1 MKQLK
6 QLARFKAGDMVLIYL
21 TDDQG
26 AVGMELV
33 PAEME
38 GEICSERRYRLDP
51 MVQLMARGDDFP
63 DGFINGLSMRCA
75 PASYN
80 LHFKG
85 QQKQDTEA
93 GWRVETVLEDERG
106 LRAVHR
112 VDYCTGDEGV
122 KVFTRLEN
130 AGTSPVTL
138 MMLTSFSLQGITP
151 FAPDEATGRLNVYR
165 LRSKWSNEGRLEKRS
180 AEELQL
186 EPTWSKYAPRSEK
199 FGQCGSMPV
208 RGYFPLVGVEDQQSG
223 VCWAAK
229 LGCASSWQMEI
240 YRRDDALSL
249 SGGLADEDFGHW
261 SKTLKPGEG
270 LDAPCAY
277 LSVARGNFD
286 QVSQRLSRL
295 NAKERP
301 AREKPLGMPVVFNE
315 YCTTWGLPSAENIEK
330 ILSTIGNKGYD
341 YFVIDAGWYADPVKG
356 WGANPGDWELSQDLF
371 PEGLQ
376 KTVDAIRAHGLK
388 PGIWFEMEVCGKD
401 AKAFQMEDHLLKR
414 YGKCITV
421 GVRRFWD
428 MRDPWT
434 VDYLTERVIGF
445 LNRYGF
451 EYIKVDYN
459 DSIGMGVDGDE
470 SLGEGLRQSVLASQ
484 AFFRRIRERVPN
496 VVIENCSSG
505 GHRIEPSMMALA
517 DLASFSDA
525 HEEKE
530 IPVIAANLH
539 RVILPAQSGIWAV
552 LRSEDPD
559 KRLAYSVAATFLGT
573 PCLSGDIYDLNAH
586 QWALVDEG
594 VAFYRQASEII
605 EKGESTFYGPELGS
619 YRKLEGWQGVLRR
632 GEDGRTL
639 LVLHTFG
646 GMTGQEIS
654 IPVGQ
659 DYSIKAVYPSVRG
672 GVGLEDGRLKIDRTE
687 EFEGIGVILEQI

>member
-1 MKQLK
+1 MKTLK
-6 QLARFKAGDMVLIYL
+6 RLSRFLAGDMVLLYFI
-21 TDDQG
+21 DAQG
-26 AVGMELV
+26 AVGMELI

-38 GEICSERRYRLDP
+38 GEICPERRYRLDP
-51 MVQLMARGDDFP
+51 MVQLMARGDDFS
-63 DGFINGLSMRCA
+63 DGFVNGMSMRCA
-75 PASYN
+75 PASYA
-80 LHFKG
+80 LHLKR
-85 QQKQDTEA
+85 QEKLEEQN
-93 GWRVETVLEDERG
+93 GWRVETVLEDARG
-106 LRAVHR
+106 LRAVHQAVYRKGEEGIR
-112 VDYCTGDEGV
+112 VT
-122 KVFTRLEN
+122 TRLEN
-130 AGTSPVTL
+130 AGGEPVTL

-151 FAPDEATGRLNVYR
+151 FAPDEATGRLKIYR

-186 EPTWSKYAPRSEK
+186 EPTWSKHAPRSEK

-208 RGYFPLVGVEDQQSG
+208 RGYFPLAGVEDADSG

-240 YRRDDALSL
+240 YRRDDAMSI

-261 SKTLKPGEG
+261 SKTLAPGQT
-270 LDAPCAY
+270 LDAPWAY
-277 LSVARGNFD
+277 LSVVRGSFD
-286 QVSQRLSRL
+286 RVCQRLSRL
-295 NAKERP
+295 NALDRP
-301 AREKPLGMPVVFNE
+301 KREKPLGTPVVFNE
-315 YCTTWGLPSAENIEK
+315 YCTTWGLPSAENIDK
-330 ILSTIGNKGYD
+330 ILATVGDKGYD

-356 WGANPGDWELSQDLF
+356 WGANPGDWELSEQLF

-414 YGKCITV
+414 HGKCITV

-445 LNRYGF
+445 LNHYGF

-505 GHRIEPSMMALA
+505 GHRIEPSMMALT

-552 LRSEDPD
+552 LRAKDEDR
-559 KRLAYSVAATFLGT
+559 RLTYSMAATFLGT

-594 VAFYRQASEII
+594 VAFYRRASGII
-605 EKGESTFYGPELGS
+605 ESGESEFFGSAVES
-619 YRKLEGWQGVLRR
+619 YRRMEGWQGILRR
-632 GEDGRTL
+632 GADGGAL
-639 LVLHTFG
+639 AVIHTFA
-646 GMTGQEIS
+646 GMDNQEIAL
-654 IPVGQ
+654 PVG
-659 DYSIKAVYPSVRG
+659 DGFKIEAVYPAARPGVR
-672 GVGLEDGRLKIDRTE
+672 LEGDRLVLSTTQ
-687 EFEGIGVILEQI
+687 EFEGIGVILGRI

>member
-1 MKQLK
+1 MEKLK
-6 QLARFKAGDMVLIYL
+6 RLSGFNAGDMLLLYF
-21 TDDQG
+21 TDAQG
-26 AVGMELV
+26 AVGMELI
-33 PAEME
+33 PADME
-38 GEICSERRYRLDP
+38 NEICPERRYRLDP
-51 MVQLMARGDDFP
+51 MVQVLARGDDFP
-63 DGFINGLSMRCA
+63 EGFINGLSMRCA
-75 PASYN
+75 PASYAFR
-80 LHFKG
+80 LKE
-85 QQKQDTEA
+85 QKKTDTEA
-93 GWRVETVLEDERG
+93 GWQVETVLEDGRG
-106 LRAVHR
+106 LRAIHKAQYR
-112 VDYCTGDEGV
+112 RGEEGI
-122 KVFTRLEN
+122 KISTRLEN
-130 AGTSPVTL
+130 TGVDPITL
-138 MMLTSFSLQGITP
+138 MMLSSFSLQGITP
-151 FAPDEATGRLNVYR
+151 FAPDEATGRLKIYR

-186 EPTWSKYAPRSEK
+186 EPTWSRHAPRSEK

-208 RGYFPLVGVEDQQSG
+208 RGFFPLAGVEDGVSG

-240 YRRDDALSL
+240 YRKDDAMSL

-261 SKTLKPGEG
+261 SKTLRPGDG
-270 LDAPCAY
+270 LEAPCAY
-277 LSVARGNFD
+277 LSVVRGSFD
-286 QVSQRLSRL
+286 QVCQRLSRM
-295 NAKERP
+295 NANERP
-301 AREKPLGMPVVFNE
+301 ARERPLGLPVVFNE
-315 YCTTWGLPSAENIEK
+315 YCTTWGLPSAANIEK
-330 ILSTIGNKGYD
+330 ILNTIGNKGYD

-356 WGANPGDWELSQDLF
+356 WGANPGDWELSRELF

-434 VDYLTERVIGF
+434 VDYLTERVINF

-484 AFFRRIRERVPN
+484 AFFRRIRQRVPN

-505 GHRIEPSMMALA
+505 GHRIEPSMMALT

-552 LRSEDPD
+552 LRAKDED
-559 KRLAYSVAATFLGT
+559 KRLAYSMAATFLGT

-594 VAFYRQASEII
+594 VAFYRKAGSII
-605 EKGESTFYGPELGS
+605 EKGETEFYGPVVES
-619 YRKLEGWQGVLRR
+619 YRRLEGWQGILRR
-632 GEDGRTL
+632 GEDGRQL
-639 LVLHTFG
+639 AVIHTFA
-646 GMTGQEIS
+646 GMQGKEVC
-654 IPVGQ
+654 IPVGNGL
-659 DYSIKAVYPSVRG
+659 KVEAVYPAQRSGIRVENG
-672 GVGLEDGRLKIDRTE
+672 MLKVSELE
-687 EFEGIGVILEQI
+687 EFEGIGVILGRI